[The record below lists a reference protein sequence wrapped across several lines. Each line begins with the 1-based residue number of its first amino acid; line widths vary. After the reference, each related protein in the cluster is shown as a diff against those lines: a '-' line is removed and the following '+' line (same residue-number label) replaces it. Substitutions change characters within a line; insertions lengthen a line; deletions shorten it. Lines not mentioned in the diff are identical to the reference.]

1 MFITA
6 VSGGQGFVRKYVRG
20 GGRREIEGN
29 PPLTLPFQ
37 MESSLLCVLDDQA
50 TKLGFKAE
58 ENNID
63 SIFFNSLIIPLLVI
77 SSLHE

>member
-1 MFITA
+1 MDVHHCCERGPGIC
-6 VSGGQGFVRKYVRG
+6 VSVCVRK
-20 GGRREIEGN
+20 IEGY